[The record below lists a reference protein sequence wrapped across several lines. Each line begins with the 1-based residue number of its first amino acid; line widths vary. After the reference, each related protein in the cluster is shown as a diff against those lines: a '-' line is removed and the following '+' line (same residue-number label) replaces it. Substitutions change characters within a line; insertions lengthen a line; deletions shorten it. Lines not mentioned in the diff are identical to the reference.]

1 MGNGDSRVSFER
13 FEHIQ
18 IGFWL
23 GLSLIALLYFGLI
36 SLHYGL
42 SQDYLVQDDARQH
55 VVWLQQ
61 FIDPEL
67 FPNDLIA
74 TYFQAVEPIGYKSFY
89 WILSSLGVEPIELA
103 KFLPIVLGLIAT
115 IYFFKLSLILFPVPI
130 SAFISTLIFNQ
141 QLWLNDDLISAT
153 PRAFVYPLFAAFLY
167 YLLKKSLLSCLVTIA
182 LQGLFFPQLMLL
194 AMAVL
199 TVRLFRWQGRPQLIQ
214 DRKVYLFWL
223 CGLAIAGI
231 VLLPFA
237 LSLSEFGAVI
247 TAEQMRMMPEYGL
260 GGRNEYFD
268 VNLFNFIFDS
278 SNGLQIPLF
287 PSIVWVGFGLPFLFR
302 PHLPLVDRI
311 TQEIMIL
318 FEVVLASLGMFVLA
332 HLCLLRL
339 HFPSRY
345 TYHSWRFVLSIATGI
360 VLTILLSSGWRW
372 LQQKWQSNAQFRIRE
387 LLLIGLTGLLIITVI
402 VVPALPSL
410 FLKFQGWWIGAAP
423 ELYEY
428 LATQPE
434 DTLVASLAPEADNI
448 PAFAQRSTLVG
459 REFALPHHPKYYHQI
474 RQRTTDLI
482 QAQYSPDLS
491 KIQRMIKKYGIDFWL
506 IENTSFQP
514 NYLLQ
519 KDWLI
524 HSSFQDIVQEAAMQ
538 LQTGVTPAIVQ
549 AIDPCSVL
557 STADL
562 TLLNAACIDQL
573 TLEQ

>member
-1 MGNGDSRVSFER
+1 MGNRYSRVSFKL
-13 FEHIQ
+13 FEPIW

-23 GLSLIALLYFGLI
+23 GLSLITLLYFGLI
-36 SLHYGL
+36 SLRYGF
-42 SQDYLVQDDARQH
+42 SQNYIVQDDARQH
-55 VVWLQQ
+55 IVWLQQ
-61 FIDPEL
+61 FVDSEL

-74 TYFQAVEPIGYKSFY
+74 TYFQAVEPMGYKLFY
-89 WILSSLGVEPIELA
+89 WSISSLGMEPLELA
-103 KFLPIVLGLIAT
+103 KFLPIGLGLIAT
-115 IYFFKLSLILFPVPI
+115 VYFFYVSLILFSVPI

-167 YLLKKSLLSCLVTIA
+167 YLLRKKLFLCLMTIA

-194 AMAVL
+194 EMAVL
-199 TVRLFRWQGRPQLIQ
+199 TVRLFRWQGRFPQLIQ
-214 DRKVYLFWL
+214 DGITYLFWL

-268 VNLFNFIFDS
+268 VNLFNLIFDS

-287 PSIVWVGFGLPFLFR
+287 PSIVWVGFGLPFLLQSR
-302 PHLPLVDRI
+302 LPLVDRI
-311 TQEIMIL
+311 TQEIRIL
-318 FEVVLASLGMFVLA
+318 FEVMLAALGMFLLA
-332 HLCLLRL
+332 HLFLLRL

-360 VLTILLSSGWRW
+360 VLTILLNVGWRW
-372 LQQKWQSNAQFRIRE
+372 LQQKWQSNGRFQVRE
-387 LLLIGLTGLLIITVI
+387 LLWIGLTGLLIITVI
-402 VVPALPSL
+402 VVPAIPAL
-410 FLKFQGWWIGAAP
+410 FLKFQGWWIGEVP

-428 LATQPE
+428 LATQPR

-459 REFALPHHPKYYHQI
+459 REFALPHHPKYYDQI
-474 RQRTTDLI
+474 RQRATDLI

-491 KIQRMIKKYGIDFWL
+491 ETQRLIEKYGIDFLL
-506 IENTSFQP
+506 IETTSFQP

-524 HSSFQDIVQEAAMQ
+524 HSSFQAVVQEAIMP
-538 LQTGVTPAIVQ
+538 LQDGVTPAIVQ
-549 AIDPCSVL
+549 TIDRCSVL
-557 STADL
+557 STGDL
-562 TLLNAACIDQL
+562 TLLNAACIVQL
-573 TLEQ
+573 KLE